1 MLRMFVVLLSHV
13 IVIMLSSSTWFYR
26 LFARFPKRKGFIKH
40 NAGCATVITGYGC
53 SRSQQLL

>member
-1 MLRMFVVLLSHV
+1 MFVVLLSHV
-13 IVIMLSSSTWFYR
+13 IVIMRSSSTSFYR